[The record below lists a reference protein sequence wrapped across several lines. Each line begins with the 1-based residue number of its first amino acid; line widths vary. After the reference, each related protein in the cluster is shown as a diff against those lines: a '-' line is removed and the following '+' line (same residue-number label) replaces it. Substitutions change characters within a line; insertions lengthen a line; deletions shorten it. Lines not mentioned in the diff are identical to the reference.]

1 MILTLK
7 GSDQIRLFMILFHFM
22 ACVNYPFDLD
32 NFSFLVWHFIFKF
45 WHDCSFDFVRLISMP
60 IIFCTCSKETL
71 KQRNKFNVYNISYQ
85 MGYMG
90 SIRVQCCLTIWGDSF
105 CSPVCFWPA
114 ECKCPPYLL
123 QLLYPCILRRHFFSF
138 CQRFKWQ
145 SPL

>member
-71 KQRNKFNVYNISYQ
+71 KQRNKFNVYNISYGLYGFNPCSVLFNNLRWLVLFAS
-85 MGYMG
+85 MF
-90 SIRVQCCLTIWGDSF
+90 LTAD
-105 CSPVCFWPA
+105 
-114 ECKCPPYLL
+114 CKCPPYLL

>member
-7 GSDQIRLFMILFHFM
+7 DSDQIRLFMILFYFM

-71 KQRNKFNVYNISYQ
+71 KQRNKFNVYNISYH
-85 MGYMG
+85 MGFMD

-105 CSPVCFWPA
+105 CSPACFWRPIVSVRRT
-114 ECKCPPYLL
+114 Y
-123 QLLYPCILRRHFFSF
+123 YNYCIHVS
-138 CQRFKWQ
+138 
-145 SPL
+145 